1 MLPGYRSLLLG
12 ACALL
17 IVSGCGSSSTGSSSG
32 SINVPGGG
40 GTGGTGGGPTGN
52 PIGGGSGPTG
62 STDSVVGTPSVA
74 GTVSVIVGVKRTISI
89 TFTSSDG
96 RAISGFG
103 ISGSLGTLPAGWSGP
118 TTFAC
123 ASVSTG
129 SGCVLNLTFA
139 PVAVGSG
146 TLILDYVF
154 VDNATVPNTSGS
166 LNIVYRATT
175 HDNVVGT
182 PSPNPVA
189 VVTGSTTPVNVT
201 FTTDDHNLANNL
213 SVTSGLSALPSG
225 WSGTSGSFACS
236 NVSTGTGCQLSLTY
250 APTAVGSG
258 TVSLIYSYNDDSGT
272 VKSGSVSIPYTA
284 MLPHL
289 YVAQLVGP
297 LYSCSLNGDGT
308 LSSCA
313 ATGNGF
319 TAPTGI
325 VFSGNSFA
333 YVTDYYSNA
342 VYVCNA
348 GLNGSLSACVSTGSS
363 FQYPWQLAI
372 DGNTLYATNAYMTG
386 GVTTCAINADGTLSG
401 CSESLGSGTA
411 GVAVNS
417 SYAYIGAGANTV
429 DVCAVGVSGSLSGCA
444 GTGSGF
450 VGLDGIT
457 LSGSYAYIANQ
468 GNGTVS
474 VCSAGAGGSL
484 SGCVPSTVGGAPTDV
499 VIWGGQAYVNDV
511 NGNIYLCGVGLGGA
525 LTNCAVSNGG
535 TSFNLGIQI
544 AIH

>member
-1 MLPGYRSLLLG
+1 
-12 ACALL
+12 
-17 IVSGCGSSSTGSSSG
+17 
-32 SINVPGGG
+32 
-40 GTGGTGGGPTGN
+40 
-52 PIGGGSGPTG
+52 
-62 STDSVVGTPSVA
+62 
-74 GTVSVIVGVKRTISI
+74 
-89 TFTSSDG
+89 
-96 RAISGFG
+96 
-103 ISGSLGTLPAGWSGP
+103 
-118 TTFAC
+118 
-123 ASVSTG
+123 
-129 SGCVLNLTFA
+129 
-139 PVAVGSG
+139 
-146 TLILDYVF
+146 
-154 VDNATVPNTSGS
+154 
-166 LNIVYRATT
+166 
-175 HDNVVGT
+175 
-182 PSPNPVA
+182 
-189 VVTGSTTPVNVT
+189 
-201 FTTDDHNLANNL
+201 
-213 SVTSGLSALPSG
+213 
-225 WSGTSGSFACS
+225 
-236 NVSTGTGCQLSLTY
+236 
-250 APTAVGSG
+250 
-258 TVSLIYSYNDDSGT
+258 
-272 VKSGSVSIPYTA
+272 
-284 MLPHL
+284 
-289 YVAQLVGP
+289 
-297 LYSCSLNGDGT
+297 
-308 LSSCA
+308 
-313 ATGNGF
+313 
-319 TAPTGI
+319 
-325 VFSGNSFA
+325 
-333 YVTDYYSNA
+333 
-342 VYVCNA
+342 VCNA